1 MLCITSQ
8 KPSKVMNAVTIT
20 QITPT
25 ELEFLIEKAVSKT
38 LAALEREPAPDPERW
53 FDIHELAGYLPD
65 KPAVPTIYGY
75 VHRRTIPYHKNSKKL
90 YFLKSEIDDW
100 LRSGRQLTNTEAE
113 AEAAKFLKRR
123 SR

>member
-1 MLCITSQ
+1 ME
-8 KPSKVMNAVTIT
+8 AVTIT
-20 QITPT
+20 NISPG
-25 ELEFLIEKAVSKT
+25 ELEALISNTIQRAI
-38 LAALEREPAPDPERW
+38 AAQQADEPAVEADKW
-53 FDIHELAGYLPD
+53 MDIVELGQYLPD
-65 KPAVPTIYGY
+65 RPTVPTIYGY
-75 VHRRTIPYHKNSKKL
+75 VHRRTIPFHKRMKKL